1 MAADLGAH
9 FRSSKG
15 GMMGGSSESESED
28 EAADFAASMGAMG
41 GAGGWS
47 SASEDGSDVSGR
59 LDAETCA
66 AGSIWD
72 GSDELRLG
80 FRCAEPEPLWVGSDD
95 EAPAFDVE
103 VAVKEEPVEESGP
116 ASSSSAGFAPP
127 VADGF
132 SSAPLRLMP
141 KPKVALRRRGSDKAP
156 PPAASAVVSVD
167 DASGEERASS
177 PARSRRRVLTAAD
190 VS

>member
-1 MAADLGAH
+1 
-9 FRSSKG
+9 
-15 GMMGGSSESESED
+15 MGGL
-28 EAADFAASMGAMG
+28 
-41 GAGGWS
+41 S
-47 SASEDGSDVSGR
+47 SASEDGSDVSRRLEPARSVSDGDLR

-66 AGSIWD
+66 ASLGSIWD

-80 FRCAEPEPLWVGSDD
+80 FRCAEPEPVWVGSED
-95 EAPAFDVE
+95 EAPAFDDE

-127 VADGF
+127 VVDGF

-141 KPKVALRRRGSDKAP
+141 RPKVALRRGSDKAP
-156 PPAASAVVSVD
+156 PLAASAVVSID

-177 PARSRRRVLTAAD
+177 PPRSRPRRVTLAD